1 MVVADLGCSSGP
13 NTVLVID
20 EVMST
25 LRDCAREEM
34 KKKMTDN
41 DSRRAMQAVQFFL
54 NDLPGNDFNLLFRSL
69 QQLQDFD
76 VEEEDGITVA
86 LPCYI
91 AGLPGSF
98 YRRLFPC
105 QTVHLFH
112 SSYSLMWRSKVPEQ
126 LSCGSY
132 VNDGN
137 IYIGEST
144 PPTVVKLF
152 QEQFQKDFKL
162 FLALRY
168 KELVGGGRMVLTFL
182 GRNTEMLTHGEVGS
196 MWELF
201 AKALQSLVQKGL
213 VEKEKLNSFSLPFYA
228 PSMEE
233 VKALIKEDHFDIER
247 ITLFES
253 NWDPLDDSN
262 SDVVLDS
269 ASSGRNVANKSIR
282 AVMEP
287 LIIDHF
293 GEAVLD
299 ELFMVFA
306 SMVAKHLEIR
316 KAKYPVIVVSL
327 KKVICIEL

>member
-1 MVVADLGCSSGP
+1 MKVEKDLHMATGDGANSYAANSRLPRKALLKTKPVLQKAIQDLYTSLPRRSTMVVADLGCSSGP

-112 SSYSLMWRSKVPEQ
+112 SSYSLMWRSKVYAYHTAPQ
-126 LSCGSY
+126 NRYSDADSRFSY
-132 VNDGN
+132 VF
-137 IYIGEST
+137 IM
-144 PPTVVKLF
+144 P
-152 QEQFQKDFKL
+152 
-162 FLALRY
+162 
-168 KELVGGGRMVLTFL
+168 
-182 GRNTEMLTHGEVGS
+182 EV
-196 MWELF
+196 
-201 AKALQSLVQKGL
+201 
-213 VEKEKLNSFSLPFYA
+213 
-228 PSMEE
+228 
-233 VKALIKEDHFDIER
+233 DI
-247 ITLFES
+247 I
-253 NWDPLDDSN
+253 
-262 SDVVLDS
+262 
-269 ASSGRNVANKSIR
+269 
-282 AVMEP
+282 
-287 LIIDHF
+287 
-293 GEAVLD
+293 
-299 ELFMVFA
+299 
-306 SMVAKHLEIR
+306 
-316 KAKYPVIVVSL
+316 
-327 KKVICIEL
+327 